1 MLRALKISGIITR
14 LPNLILTRLI
24 QVDALT
30 HVLFSFCDFESLSH
44 AQDVNRILFL
54 FHIQPTLSESI
65 KVPQDHFVK
74 VLTRPN

>member
-30 HVLFSFCDFESLSH
+30 HVLFSFCDFESLS
-44 AQDVNRILFL
+44 QDVNRILFL